1 MKSSLSARSR
11 SVRKN
16 FAALVSMSTAVGMLA
31 LAGSA
36 SAADPREPVYP
47 AGIKPIAPYSPAIR
61 LKDGMLFVSG
71 QIPYVKGAIP
81 AEASDGKDDM
91 ADQTKI
97 VMENLKTVLT
107 EAGYTFDNAVKVSVF
122 MTDIAN
128 YGAFNK
134 VYGTYWGEGKVPPAR
149 EAIAVSALPGGKPGA
164 PVLVEVSL
172 IAIK

>member
-1 MKSSLSARSR
+1 MNHFASVTPSRWQHRIAVASSVAA
-11 SVRKN
+11 V
-16 FAALVSMSTAVGMLA
+16 AALVSVATT
-31 LAGSA
+31 A

-47 AGIKPIAPYSPAIR
+47 AGIKPIAPYSPAIK

-81 AEASDGKDDM
+81 AEATDGKDDM

-134 VYGTYWGEGKVPPAR
+134 VYGTYWGEGKIPPAR

-172 IAIK
+172 IAAK